1 MRWRSAED
9 AMEKR
14 GGCDGEALRK
24 LFEKSFPNPSKAS
37 RRQEKGTDG
46 LGFKTVE

>member
-1 MRWRSAED
+1 MRGD
-9 AMEKR
+9 ARGCEGMR
-14 GGCDGEALRK
+14 GGCDGEALGK

-37 RRQEKGTDG
+37 RRQEKDADG